1 LDTEWLLS
9 TLFDASLLNHFK
21 PPVFGGFFF
30 ASERDKFPVRRL
42 GNHNFGLSARVLD
55 SRPAGS
61 NDLFT
66 ISRPRFGSFG
76 ETPVKWQ
83 SESHPHV
90 KQ

>member
-21 PPVFGGFFF
+21 PPVFGGFFLHPAF
-30 ASERDKFPVRRL
+30 
-42 GNHNFGLSARVLD
+42 GNHNCGLSARRLD
-55 SRPAGS
+55 SRSAGS

-76 ETPVKWQ
+76 KMPMT
-83 SESHPHV
+83 
-90 KQ
+90 